1 MPSAHLVMIT
11 PKYMDILKLA
21 VSQCYQKEATDKV
34 VQHVINA
41 GHLSVL
47 EHCMATFRVTCSIS
61 TLLQLTRH
69 RHLSFTV
76 QSSRGSELKT
86 IHMTDIGQINALADS
101 AMEIYQEIQKKYPHE
116 DAAYLLPKA
125 AEYNLIVS
133 GNLRAWFEYLPK
145 RLCTRAQAEHRELAM
160 QILDSLK
167 KHAPEI
173 FGDRSFM
180 NCEHCTETNCQFLGR

>member
-21 VSQCYQKEATDKV
+21 VSQCYQKEATDQV

-47 EHCMATFRVTCSIS
+47 EHCMATLKVTCSIS

-76 QSSRGSELKT
+76 QSSRGSEITSFRHTGIVPVDELT
-86 IHMTDIGQINALADS
+86 SQAMDIYHDIS
-101 AMEIYQEIQKKYPHE
+101 RHYPHE
-116 DAAYLLPKA
+116 DAAYALPKA

-133 GNLRAWFEYLPK
+133 GNFRAWFEYLPK
-145 RLCTRAQAEHRELAM
+145 RLCSRAQAEHRELAM
-160 QILDSLK
+160 QILNILK

-180 NCEHCTETNCQFLGR
+180 NCEHCAETNCKF